1 MNKAHA
7 LLTMLLVVALVN
19 PIFAAKKKTATE
31 PPADPDEMVAYLF
44 TYFNS
49 NAPEDEQICYAL
61 SDDGYNFTPL
71 NHGAPVITSDT
82 IALTQCVRD
91 PHILRLG
98 WSSNR
103 GMVLLKSTDLVHWQ
117 HSTINFPTRYTK
129 AWKNVIRVWAP
140 ETIYDRRAGKYMVFY
155 SLRTSDPGSFDK
167 IYYQYANS
175 DFTDLEGEP
184 RWLFDAGNATIDGDI
199 VYNDAD
205 QLYHLFYKQEAGR
218 GIYQA
223 VAKELTDKW
232 QMIEGNVEQTKE
244 AVEGVGVCKAIDGR
258 SWIIMYDCYGNGHYQ
273 FCRSEDLKTFQ
284 FVQNTETKGKF
295 TPRHGT
301 IIPITRAEK
310 ARLLKEFGNHKQ
322 PILNG
327 FHADPEVLYSN
338 KTKKYYIYST
348 TDGTPGWGG
357 HDFSVFS
364 STNLVDWTDEG
375 KMLDVKG
382 DQVTWATGN
391 AWAPAIEE
399 VKQKDGS
406 YKYYFYFSA
415 HNPKTN
421 RKEIGVAVS
430 DSPTGPFT
438 ATGAPIITDA
448 DRPSAA
454 HGGQAIDVD
463 VFTDPRTG
471 KHYIYWGN
479 GFMAG
484 AELSDDM
491 LSVKKETITHLTPQG
506 GTLQTW
512 AFREG
517 AYVFYRKGTY
527 YFLWSVDDLWHVEI
541 AVGTHQNRRE
551 QLPGDRAASR
561 GQDLWHRPQFHPA
574 NPRPRRM
581 VYRLSS
587 HQQELCGQEIRR
599 RRARYASRGVHRP
612 AHVRQTRAHR
622 ACDTDTQRTRAAE
635 VTHGISCLDTHPSLF
650 ALGHSASGRIS
661 LIIILWH
668 RGYRWRSLP
677 VSLPMRRPMACQ
689 MPLKLPWRRLRHNS
703 SKDRQAFTQGC
714 PQALV
719 R

>member
-1 MNKAHA
+1 MEKGKI
-7 LLTMLLVVALVN
+7 LLITLFVASLAI
-19 PIFAAKKKTATE
+19 PSMGGDKKKTATQV
-31 PPADPDEMVAYLF
+31 PQDPNEMVAYLF

-49 NAPEDEQICYAL
+49 NDPKDEQICYAL

-71 NHGAPVITSDT
+71 NHGTPVISSDT

-91 PHILRLG
+91 PHILRCEDGKTFYMVATDMRSSLG

-103 GMVLLKSTDLVHWQ
+103 GMVLLKSTDLVNWQ
-117 HSTINFPTRYTK
+117 HSTVNFPTRYTK

-140 ETIYDRRAGKYMVFY
+140 ETIYDHKAGKYMVFY

-167 IYYQYANS
+167 IYYQYANE

-199 VYNDAD
+199 VFNDQD
-205 QLYHLFYKQEAGR
+205 QLYHLFYKQESGR

-223 VAKELTDKW
+223 VAKQLTDKW
-232 QMIEGNVEQTKE
+232 QMLPGNVEQTKE
-244 AVEGVGVCKAIDGR
+244 AVEGVGVCKAIDGK

-273 FCRSEDLKTFQ
+273 FCRSQDLKSFQ

-310 ARLLKEFGNHKQ
+310 ERLLREFGNHHQ
-322 PILNG
+322 PILPG
-327 FHADPEVLYSN
+327 FHADPEVLYS
-338 KTKKYYIYST
+338 KQTKKYYIYST

-364 STNLVDWTDEG
+364 STDLVNWTDEG

-382 DQVTWATGN
+382 DQVKWATGN
-391 AWAPAIEE
+391 AWAPCIEE

-430 DSPTGPFT
+430 NTPTGPFVDS
-438 ATGAPIITDA
+438 GAPIITDA
-448 DRPSAA
+448 DRPAEA

-471 KHYIYWGN
+471 KHYLYWGN

-484 AELSDDM
+484 AELNDDM
-491 LSVKKETITHLTPQG
+491 LSVKKETITHMTPKG
-506 GTLQTW
+506 GNLQTW

-527 YFLWSVDDLWHVEI
+527 YFLWSVDDTGSPNYHVCYGTSKHPLGPIQIDEQNYRVI
-541 AVGTHQNRRE
+541 QQKPEDKIYGTAHNSILQIPGRDEWYIVYHRINKNFVDKKLGGGVPGTHRE
-551 QLPGDRAASR
+551 VCIDRLTFDK
-561 GQDLWHRPQFHPA
+561 Q
-574 NPRPRRM
+574 
-581 VYRLSS
+581 
-587 HQQELCGQEIRR
+587 
-599 RRARYASRGVHRP
+599 
-612 AHVRQTRAHR
+612 
-622 ACDTDTQRTRAAE
+622 
-635 VTHGISCLDTHPSLF
+635 
-650 ALGHSASGRIS
+650 GRIV
-661 LIIILWH
+661 
-668 RGYRWRSLP
+668 P
-677 VSLPMRRPMACQ
+677 VTPTLDGPA
-689 MPLKLPWRRLRHNS
+689 PLGTK
-703 SKDRQAFTQGC
+703 
-714 PQALV
+714 
-719 R
+719 